1 MSKHSASVKNNNEE
15 ASSIDQ
21 DELQLVI
28 ESKVP
33 GLGET
38 LQGNEAA

>member
-1 MSKHSASVKNNNEE
+1 MSKHSASVKNDNEE

-28 ESKVP
+28 EVQSTGTGSDLAGK
-33 GLGET
+33 
-38 LQGNEAA
+38 